1 MRITR
6 VSKGLVGKKVVFL
19 SVLALL
25 FMGIGVLAPHLIPH
39 DPYEIQASYRK
50 GAPSLEYLFGT
61 DKLGR
66 CIFSRVLM
74 GARTSIFSAFLVVA
88 ATTVTGTIIGAV
100 AGYYGGI
107 LEGMIQLFT
116 DIFLAFPQM
125 VFAIA
130 VAGILGGSMTN
141 AMLALGFSGWT
152 LYARLVRA
160 QVKSLK
166 EEEYITAARLSGC
179 SSVTILVVHMLPA
192 MAGEILVNASI
203 QMGTTILGFAGLS
216 FLGLGVTPPQAE
228 WGSMINEAKGYMQQA
243 PWAVMAPGAALFVT
257 VSIFHLLGD
266 AFRDYFDIRRDTD
279 E

>member
-19 SVLALL
+19 SVIALL
-25 FMGIGVLAPHLIPH
+25 FMGLGVLAPHLIPH

-50 GAPSLEYLFGT
+50 GAPNLEYLFGT

-100 AGYYGGI
+100 AGYYGGALDWI
-107 LEGMIQLFT
+107 IQLFT

-160 QVKSLK
+160 QVRSLK

-179 SSVTILVVHMLPA
+179 SSVNILVVHMLPA
-192 MAGEILVNASI
+192 IAGEILVNASI
-203 QMGTTILGFAGLS
+203 QMGTIILGFAGLS

-257 VSIFHLLGD
+257 VSMFHLLGD